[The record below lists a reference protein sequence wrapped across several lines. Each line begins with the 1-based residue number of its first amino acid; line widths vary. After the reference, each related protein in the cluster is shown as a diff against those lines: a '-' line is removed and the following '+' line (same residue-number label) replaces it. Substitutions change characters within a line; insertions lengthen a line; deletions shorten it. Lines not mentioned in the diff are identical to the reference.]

1 MVDFRTRHIALIV
14 TGVLVAVFG
23 LSGSEITSTEAVITG
38 VIQLLGIAD
47 WVAARKRGE

>member
-1 MVDFRTRHIALIV
+1 MVELRTRHIALIV

-23 LSGSEITSTEAVITG
+23 LSGSEITATEGVIAG
-38 VIQLLGIAD
+38 IIQLLGIAD